1 MHGNVFSNLF
11 IHVMDRKRRLL
22 DGSKGTDRK
31 KPSIL
36 RGLQRTWVTSNAAS
50 RCEKDARA
58 EETSAR
64 IPHGSGMQETTAHVA
79 KWHGKQIASSN
90 SQRIS
95 GRQASKRKRSIG
107 ALESVF
113 TCAPITMSF
122 EPSLRVYMVSVSS
135 AAQNVI

>member
-1 MHGNVFSNLF
+1 MPKLNCILSGARIAETIYTLSEGSNDTVTGA
-11 IHVMDRKRRLL
+11 HV
-22 DGSKGTDRK
+22 K
-31 KPSIL
+31 KP
-36 RGLQRTWVTSNAAS
+36 
-50 RCEKDARA
+50 
-58 EETSAR
+58 
-64 IPHGSGMQETTAHVA
+64 MQETTAQVA
-79 KWHGKQIASSN
+79 KSHGKQIASSN

-95 GRQASKRKRSIG
+95 GRQASKRKRSIR